1 MNYEEELKKLK
12 YDIDRANAL
21 KNKAA
26 ANLEVLEN
34 QESQIL
40 EELKQLGV
48 EPENLDSTIENL
60 KKEIE
65 EMLNEAN
72 SLMPRDIL
80 DKVKWWII

>member
-80 DKVKWWII
+80 DKVK